1 MIASSNHV
9 YTRAIQFYLDEK
21 LDSITIGIELMTLSE
36 ERNWLNKVKRR
47 QIITSHY
54 TEQSKSILYFV
65 FISRRLL
72 FKFVNRNIKVDFKID
87 CQTSVFKVKMKGK
100 KFF

>member
-1 MIASSNHV
+1 MYRQGPFNFIWM
-9 YTRAIQFYLDEK
+9 K
-21 LDSITIGIELMTLSE
+21 LTQSPSIVEIKLITLSE
-36 ERNWLNKVKRR
+36 ERNRPNKVKRQ

-54 TEQSKSILYFV
+54 TEQSKPILYFI

-72 FKFVNRNIKVDFKID
+72 FKFDVNRNIKVDFKID
-87 CQTSVFKVKMKGK
+87 CQTSVSEVKMKGK

>member
-1 MIASSNHV
+1 MKNLTQSP
-9 YTRAIQFYLDEK
+9 
-21 LDSITIGIELMTLSE
+21 SIVGMDLMTLSE
-36 ERNWLNKVKRR
+36 EQNWPKKVKRR

-54 TEQSKSILYFV
+54 TEQSKPILYFI

-72 FKFVNRNIKVDFKID
+72 FKFVNINLKVDFKID
-87 CQTSVFKVKMKGK
+87 CQTSVLKVKIKGK